1 MAFKSRVA
9 WEVRWGGDYEVDAA
23 LYIRDALAL
32 AVEPDQWL
40 PPVEPAVLVSVP
52 AGVDRA
58 GVQREWPAW
67 WAEVLDFA
75 RFQRDEEPGRPAP
88 MRLSQAIVEGSA
100 LNTAIAAFRAQTARH
115 AAGLHPPRPSVNI
128 ADLVRE
134 FEGIRGRKANPFRLV
149 VTEVSVAGPVW
160 HRLTADHVLVSA
172 RFADDES
179 VFGTAFRRL
188 MRELV

>member
-9 WEVRWGGDYEVDAA
+9 WEVRWGGEHEVDTA

-32 AVEPDQWL
+32 SVEPDQWL
-40 PPVEPAVLVSVP
+40 PPVEPAVPVSVP

-67 WAEVLDFA
+67 WAEVLELSRYRSD
-75 RFQRDEEPGRPAP
+75 DEPGRPLADAP
-88 MRLSQAIVEGSA
+88 SQALVEGSA
-100 LNTAIAAFRAQTARH
+100 LHTAIAAFQDSATRH
-115 AAGLHPPRPSVNI
+115 ALGLHQPRQSVNL

-134 FEGIRGRKANPFRLV
+134 FEGIRGRKANPFKLV
-149 VTEVSVAGPVW
+149 VTEVSVAGHVW
-160 HRLTADHVLVSA
+160 HRLAADHVLVSA

-179 VFGTAFRRL
+179 VFGTALRRL
-188 MRELV
+188 LRELV